1 MFQAKAQFDRNIIRI
16 KEIHSLYNHL
26 KNDLHFNNAFLDDL
40 LRGEIVYA
48 VSSLDKFLH
57 DIVKVVI
64 LESYNNLRPSTPSLN
79 NFNFNYSQLKLIT
92 SPTPTIN
99 INNEIEKIIIESH
112 KHLSFQDP
120 DKISSAL
127 SLIWLENHKWQK
139 ISTSMGITENN
150 LKIELRNI
158 IIRRNQIVHESDIDL
173 FTNSIQSINPIDV
186 ENSVNFI
193 DSLVNNIYNLVKL

>member
-1 MFQAKAQFDRNIIRI
+1 MYQAKLQFDKNIVRIR
-16 KEIHSLYNHL
+16 EIHSLYKHL
-26 KNDLHFNNAFLDDL
+26 KNELHFNYEFLDDL

-48 VSSLDKFLH
+48 VSGLDKFIH
-57 DIVKVVI
+57 DIVKVGI
-64 LESYNNLRPSTPSLN
+64 LESYNNLRPPTPSLN

-139 ISTSMGITENN
+139 ISTAMGITENN
-150 LKIELRNI
+150 LKIELKNI

-173 FTNSIQSINPIDV
+173 FSNSIQIINPIDV